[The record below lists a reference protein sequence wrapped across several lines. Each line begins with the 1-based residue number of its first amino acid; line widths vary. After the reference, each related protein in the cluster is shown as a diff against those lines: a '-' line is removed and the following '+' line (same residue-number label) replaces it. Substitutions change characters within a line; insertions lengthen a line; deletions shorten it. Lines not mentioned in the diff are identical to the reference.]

1 MKLYA
6 DRMFFE
12 VNGNEA
18 ADVVSGEINSDE
30 SLQVVDTMTRNYR
43 SAGYKKGNK
52 KVTLKLELAIQRNR
66 AQIDLALADE
76 DAEVNVVAI
85 CGGER
90 YIAKDVGQAAMG
102 LRGNVGDASKS
113 LDLLAIDLV
122 NENGASVN
130 TIISLG

>member
-12 VNGNEA
+12 VNGNEVV
-18 ADVVSGEINSDE
+18 DVVSGEINSDE
-30 SLQVVDTMTRNYR
+30 SLQVVDTMTSNYR

-52 KVTLKLELAIQRNR
+52 KVSLKLELAMTRKES
-66 AQIDLALADE
+66 QIDLALADE
-76 DAEVNVVAI
+76 EAEVNVVAI

-90 YIAKDVGQAAMG
+90 YIAKDVGQASMG
-102 LRGNVGDASKS
+102 MRASVGDASKS
-113 LDLLAIDLV
+113 LDLMALDLV
-122 NENGASVN
+122 NENGTSVN